1 MTDQQTAVRIERTLP
16 ATPQQ
21 VYRAWMD
28 PELAR
33 TWFSPAHRDA
43 TRVEIDPR
51 VGGRYEVWHSA
62 VEGDSGHVGGGM
74 SGEILE
80 LVENERLV
88 FDWQFVGPER
98 ELDPERETRLT
109 IELRAAAPGTTLL
122 TLVHERLD
130 GFGAAMP
137 DVAAGVTTGWGQAH
151 DKLERAVA
159 A

>member
-16 ATPQQ
+16 ATPEQ

-33 TWFSPAHRDA
+33 TWFSPAHREA

-51 VGGRYEVWHSA
+51 VGGRYEVWHTA
-62 VEGDSGHVGGGM
+62 AEGDTGDIGGGM

-88 FDWQFVGPER
+88 FDWQFVGAAR

-109 IELRAAAPGTTLL
+109 IEFRAAGDGGTLL

-130 GFGAAMP
+130 NLAAATP
-137 DVAAGVTTGWGQAH
+137 QIAANATVGWNEAL

-159 A
+159 